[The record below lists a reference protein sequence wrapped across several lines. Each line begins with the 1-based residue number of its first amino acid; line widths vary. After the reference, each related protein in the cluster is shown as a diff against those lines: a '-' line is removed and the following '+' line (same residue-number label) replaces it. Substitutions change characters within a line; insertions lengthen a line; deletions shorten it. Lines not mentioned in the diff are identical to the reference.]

1 MLQQVAVVQGA
12 QAKVL
17 DTQGAFGVDG
27 VIELARMRFNE
38 LQQPFVDD
46 ADIETR
52 ANRLRERIDALRLDF
67 LIDEFRKARWTSR
80 SPRIGHQRARDR

>member
-1 MLQQVAVVQGA
+1 MGAAAERDGHAHPKVLRRLHHVAQGRVLQQVAVVQGA

-17 DTQGAFGVDG
+17 ETQGALGVDG
-27 VIELARMRFNE
+27 VVELAGVRFHE

-52 ANRLRERIDALRLDF
+52 ANRLRE
-67 LIDEFRKARWTSR
+67 
-80 SPRIGHQRARDR
+80 